1 MTRIIFGA
9 CVGRIHDKC
18 KSLGWLKATAIR
30 SCWVGWGPLGLPNGH
45 PPPVTP
51 IRPSGH
57 RFLIIVI
64 TVSIIKGTVI
74 LTRIMVIMVG
84 ARQPAES
91 VTPIRAIGATRV
103 VPSFV
108 CSHSPAH
115 LSGKARA
122 GAADRDSKCQ
132 LGTWRRRWKLRQGE
146 GGAQARGCNF
156 GARDSS
162 FGPSLKKGTRRWCD
176 VCQDPPPAVK
186 ATAPAH
192 ATNFAQVLLCPWMDI
207 GCIAMDRWWQQHPRA
222 PPSLPILMRT
232 NPSEL
237 KPSPLHQFVFKA
249 VFNVVFDIMM

>member
-74 LTRIMVIMVG
+74 LTKIMVIMVG

-122 GAADRDSKCQ
+122 GAS
-132 LGTWRRRWKLRQGE
+132 RQ
-146 GGAQARGCNF
+146 R
-156 GARDSS
+156 
-162 FGPSLKKGTRRWCD
+162 LK
-176 VCQDPPPAVK
+176 V
-186 ATAPAH
+186 
-192 ATNFAQVLLCPWMDI
+192 
-207 GCIAMDRWWQQHPRA
+207 
-222 PPSLPILMRT
+222 PIRNLEEKVEAASR
-232 NPSEL
+232 
-237 KPSPLHQFVFKA
+237 
-249 VFNVVFDIMM
+249 

>member
-1 MTRIIFGA
+1 M
-9 CVGRIHDKC
+9 
-18 KSLGWLKATAIR
+18 
-30 SCWVGWGPLGLPNGH
+30 GWGPLGLPNGH

-74 LTRIMVIMVG
+74 LTKIMVIMVG

-122 GAADRDSKCQ
+122 GAGRQRLKVPIRKEKVEAS
-132 LGTWRRRWKLRQGE
+132 QGE
-146 GGAQARGCNF
+146 GGAEARGCNF

-207 GCIAMDRWWQQHPRA
+207 GCIAMDRWWQHHPRA